1 MDEVGEHQ
9 RHDHQQVRDALVNR
23 RPCSETQ
30 IIRRPL
36 FVFERSRSD
45 PDGAG
50 WGYVDGKNWKAKRTH
65 RRWWAPG
72 RGPARRRRRPA
83 RRWRRRRRR
92 RAPWRRRDYPWPWHQ
107 QQVVEHRQTR
117 DEESRSA
124 LLVPH
129 VHSLH
134 PPYKTDR
141 ERNYSAATALS
152 LSLLLSLEP
161 LDLAGT
167 AMACCAGGGS
177 THMHSRCGGLFA
189 VCGRIGQSGIEAG
202 PGWLRCLCLC
212 RHLNL
217 AGRTNVPPADHRRAF
232 CLLLHSRLFIL
243 SV

>member
-36 FVFERSRSD
+36 LVFERSRSD

-107 QQVVEHRQTR
+107 QLVVEHRQTR

-152 LSLLLSLEP
+152 LSPSLSRTAGPRWDCYGVLRRRWVHAHAQP
-161 LDLAGT
+161 LRG
-167 AMACCAGGGS
+167 
-177 THMHSRCGGLFA
+177 A
-189 VCGRIGQSGIEAG
+189 VCS
-202 PGWLRCLCLC
+202 LRQD
-212 RHLNL
+212 RPVWN
-217 AGRTNVPPADHRRAF
+217 
-232 CLLLHSRLFIL
+232 
-243 SV
+243 